1 MKIFKNIKFRLL
13 AVLFIFLFIIF
24 YAFGYL
30 LASSLKKSYND
41 INNATLSTIT
51 KDLQHELLTEK
62 YDIDKF
68 EIIKKEFDIN
78 IFYAQILI
86 VDDKNVTIKLKSKD
100 LKNSVIP
107 FDRNELLEFSGNTV
121 YLKTGSLDNIK
132 YIKIAT
138 IVLKKNNNDDAILLQ
153 CAIPFE
159 KHNPYVHEV
168 ENILWFWLLLLLF
181 VVLIIVYFMI
191 SKSLSATK
199 LVVDEVNQIK
209 IDGHFHKLN
218 TTGISSE
225 IDELIKTFNLLIYNL
240 QNSYKKVKDFGQNA
254 SHELKTPLTII
265 RGEIEVG
272 LRKERSNG
280 EYKVIL
286 QSLMGEVE
294 LLQEI
299 IEKILF
305 LSSNANEDIIK
316 NFEEV
321 YIDEIFSEA
330 IKEKT
335 QLAFAKN
342 IRLNIVSL
350 EPLTKLGN
358 PTLLKIA
365 ITNLLDNAI
374 KYSKENQSINL
385 TLDNNSLIIEDF
397 GCGIPT
403 NEIEKVFDRFYRVQ
417 KIKNYSKGNG
427 LGLAIVKTILDIHQF
442 TIKVESVE
450 DRYTKVTIIF

>member
-13 AVLFIFLFIIF
+13 AVLFTFLFIIF

-41 INNATLSTIT
+41 TNNATLSTIT
-51 KDLQHELLTEK
+51 KDLQHELLNEK
-62 YDIDKF
+62 YDIEKF
-68 EIIKKEFDIN
+68 EIIKKEFDVN
-78 IFYAQILI
+78 IFYAQVLI
-86 VDDKNVTIKLKSKD
+86 VDNNNITIKLKSKD
-100 LKNSVIP
+100 LKDSVIP
-107 FDRNELLEFSGNTV
+107 FDKNELLQFSDDTV
-121 YLKTGSLDNIK
+121 YLKTASLDNIK
-132 YIKIAT
+132 NIKIAT
-138 IVLKKNNNDDAILLQ
+138 ILLKKNNDDALLLQ

-159 KHNPYVHEV
+159 KHNPYINEV

-181 VVLIIVYFMI
+181 VILIIVYFMI
-191 SKSLSATK
+191 SKSLSTTK

-218 TTGISSE
+218 ITGISSE
-225 IDELIKTFNLLIYNL
+225 IDELIKTFNVLIYNL

-272 LRKERSNG
+272 LRKERSND
-280 EYKVIL
+280 EYKTIL
-286 QSLMGEVE
+286 QSIMGEVE

-321 YIDEIFSEA
+321 YIDEIFSEV
-330 IKEKT
+330 IKEKM
-335 QLAFAKN
+335 QLAKGKN
-342 IRLNIVSL
+342 ITLNIVSL

-385 TLDNNSLIIEDF
+385 TLDNNTLTIEDF
-397 GCGIPT
+397 GCGIPE

-417 KIKNYSKGNG
+417 KIKNHSKGNG
-427 LGLAIVKTILDIHQF
+427 LGLAIVKTILDIHHF
-442 TIKVESVE
+442 TIKVKSVE
-450 DRYTKVTIIF
+450 DSYTKIIVTFK

>member
-68 EIIKKEFDIN
+68 EIIKKEFGIN

-86 VDDKNVTIKLKSKD
+86 LDDENVTIQLKSKD
-100 LKNSVIP
+100 LKESTIP
-107 FDRNELLEFSGNTV
+107 FKKNELLEFSDDTV
-121 YLKTGSLDNIK
+121 SLRKASLDNIK
-132 YIKIAT
+132 DINIAT
-138 IVLKKNNNDDAILLQ
+138 ILLKKDNDNKVFLQ

-168 ENILWFWLLLLLF
+168 ENILWFWLLFLLF

-209 IDGHFHKLN
+209 IDRHFHKLN

-272 LRKERSNG
+272 LRKERTND
-280 EYKVIL
+280 EYKDIL
-286 QSLMGEVE
+286 KSTLSEVE

-316 NFEEV
+316 NFEEIYV
-321 YIDEIFSEA
+321 DEIFSEA

-335 QLAFAKN
+335 QLVFAKN

>member
-1 MKIFKNIKFRLL
+1 MTIFKNIKFRLL

-68 EIIKKEFDIN
+68 EIIKKEFGIN

-86 VDDKNVTIKLKSKD
+86 LDDENVTIQLKSKD
-100 LKNSVIP
+100 LKESTIP
-107 FDRNELLEFSGNTV
+107 FKKNELLEFSDDTV
-121 YLKTGSLDNIK
+121 SLRKASLDNIK
-132 YIKIAT
+132 DINIAT
-138 IVLKKNNNDDAILLQ
+138 ILLKKDNDNKVFLQ

-168 ENILWFWLLLLLF
+168 ENILWFWLLFLLF

-272 LRKERSNG
+272 LRKERTND
-280 EYKVIL
+280 EYKDIL
-286 QSLMGEVE
+286 KSTLSEVE

-316 NFEEV
+316 NFEEIYV
-321 YIDEIFSEA
+321 DEIFSEA

-335 QLAFAKN
+335 QLVFAKN

-450 DRYTKVTIIF
+450 DSYTKVTIIF